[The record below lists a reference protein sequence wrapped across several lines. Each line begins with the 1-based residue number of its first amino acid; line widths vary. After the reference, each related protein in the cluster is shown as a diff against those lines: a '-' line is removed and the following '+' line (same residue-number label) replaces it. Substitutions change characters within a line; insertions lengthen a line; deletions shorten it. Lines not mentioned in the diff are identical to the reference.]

1 MPSEAKG
8 LYINF
13 SAQQDSNRMYVEE
26 ETRKRIR
33 VKELFGQGVNILEEF
48 GIVREGIRGIGT
60 TEVGL
65 RGIRV
70 HTPSV
75 TLEIDGNEVDLVIQ
89 GFKPNYLSPKSS
101 SPNSYEYISVN
112 RVGEDDRNF
121 AIDAAWL
128 FRIIAGEIK
137 TPFSKVNNDPEVI
150 EAAQGFFNVFS
161 QSLSETHTPQTQE
174 VKPEPEKRG
183 LAKVFSRIPLVAK
196 RTS

>member
-13 SAQQDSNRMYVEE
+13 SAQQDSNIMYVEE
-26 ETRKRIR
+26 ETRKRKR

-48 GIVREGIRGIGT
+48 GIVHEGIKGIGT

-112 RVGEDDRNF
+112 RVGEDDRAF
-121 AIDAAWL
+121 RTDAAYL
-128 FRIIAGEIK
+128 FRIRAGLIS
-137 TPFSKVNNDPEVI
+137 TPLSKQSNDPEVI
-150 EAAQGFFNVFS
+150 EAASSILDVIQ
-161 QSLSETHTPQTQE
+161 QSLSETYPLRPRQ
-174 VKPEPEKRG
+174 VKSEPEKRG
-183 LAKVFSRIPLVAK
+183 LTNVLSRLNPLST
-196 RTS
+196 R